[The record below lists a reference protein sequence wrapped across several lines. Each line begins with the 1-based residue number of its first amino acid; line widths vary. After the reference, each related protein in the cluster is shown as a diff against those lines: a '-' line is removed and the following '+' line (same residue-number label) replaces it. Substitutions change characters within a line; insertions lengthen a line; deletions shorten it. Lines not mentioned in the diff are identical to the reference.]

1 MKLKSNLHMHVAGD
15 PEDHISYTLR
25 EATDTAK
32 KLGFS
37 VLAVTP
43 HNALIGNESDIRYA
57 ANLGILLILGIER
70 TIEGAHVVILNASAD
85 TLSIETFEDLIDYRK
100 NHPESFI
107 IAPHP
112 FFPAGY
118 VLGKKFVVH
127 HALFDAVEFSW
138 FFSKMIDF
146 NVRAAESA
154 KTYGMPYLATS
165 DTHDIR
171 FLNAGYAV
179 IDTDEKSPE
188 KIFEAIRKHA
198 FRNVSAPKNIFV
210 LAAYM
215 MKRWGLQLLKRK

>member
-15 PEDHISYTLR
+15 PEDHISHTLR
-25 EATDTAK
+25 EAIDAAK

-43 HNALIGNESDIRYA
+43 HNALIGDESDVCYA
-57 ANLGILLILGIER
+57 ASLGILLILGIER
-70 TIEGAHVVILNASAD
+70 TIMGAHVVILNATAD
-85 TLSIETFEDLIDYRK
+85 VLSIKTFEHLAEYRK

-118 VLGKKFVVH
+118 ALRKKFILH

-138 FFSKMIDF
+138 FFSRTIDF
-146 NVRAAESA
+146 NLYAAKSA
-154 KTYGMPYLATS
+154 KIYDMPYIATS

-171 FLNAGYAV
+171 FLDAGYAL
-179 IDTDEKSPE
+179 IDADEKSPE
-188 KIFEAIRKHA
+188 KIFEAIRNRA
-198 FRNVSAPKNIFV
+198 FRNVSAPKNILV

-215 MKRWGLQLLKRK
+215 AKRWGLQLFK

>member
-1 MKLKSNLHMHVAGD
+1 MELKSNLHMHVAGD
-15 PEDHISYTLR
+15 PEDYISYTLR
-25 EATDTAK
+25 EAIDTAK

-43 HNALIGNESDIRYA
+43 HNALIGNESDVRYA

-70 TIEGAHVVILNASAD
+70 TIMGTHVVILNATAEA
-85 TLSIETFEDLIDYRK
+85 LSIETFEHLAEYRK

-118 VLGKKFVVH
+118 ALGKKFIVH

-138 FFSKMIDF
+138 FFSKTIDF
-146 NVRAAESA
+146 NLRAAKSA
-154 KTYGMPYLATS
+154 ETYNMPYIATS
-165 DTHDIR
+165 DMHDIR
-171 FLNAGYAV
+171 FLDAGYAL
-179 IDTDEKSPE
+179 INTDEKDSE
-188 KIFEAIRKHA
+188 KIFEAIRNRA

-210 LAAYM
+210 LAAYIA
-215 MKRWGLQLLKRK
+215 KRWGLQLFKRK